1 MNIAKKTFLIA
12 GANRGIGRAA
22 NETLDFL
29 APVQDLSVSSDSETP
44 RNIDSAELIQRV
56 NSLEAEKHRL
66 QALVCSLLHENEQ
79 LRSRNLDR
87 SSHIPELFVHVPAH
101 NKKNL
106 ETPMSFSHRAGF
118 TQ

>member
-1 MNIAKKTFLIA
+1 LVAN
-12 GANRGIGRAA
+12 ANRGIGRAA
-22 NETLDFL
+22 GEIETLDLL
-29 APVQDLSVSSDSETP
+29 APVQDLSVSSDSETS
-44 RNIDSAELIQRV
+44 RSIDSAELIQRV

-87 SSHIPELFVHVPAH
+87 SSHMAERFFPIPAH
-101 NKKNL
+101 NIKSL

>member
-79 LRSRNLDR
+79 LRSRNSTGARIFQNCLSMFR
-87 SSHIPELFVHVPAH
+87 RIT
-101 NKKNL
+101 KKIWR
-106 ETPMSFSHRAGF
+106 HR
-118 TQ
+118 